1 MKLTPYARIYYCCD
15 IHGSD
20 VCFRK
25 ALNVAKY
32 GLYQANVIIVGGDLT
47 GKMIVPIAKQ
57 PNGEYNCQFLENK
70 HVLKTEK
77 ELADMQKFIADSGF
91 YPYITNPDEI
101 EELRKDRTRFNNLID
116 QLILDRIRNWMQLAD
131 ERLQGLNRQFF
142 MLQGNDDNQKCGE
155 LINASKFVKN
165 PENKLVDLDG
175 VHEMISSGASNF
187 TPWKTPGEYSEA
199 ELEKMLEGMV
209 SQVREPRNCIL
220 NLHVPPYDSGLD
232 EAPKLNEE
240 LQPVLVGG
248 EPMRIPVGSTAVRKI
263 IEKHQ
268 PKLGLFGHI
277 HESGGE
283 VMIGRT
289 LCVNPGS
296 EYTEGIL
303 RGYVVELDRN
313 GIRQNFRVEG

>member
-1 MKLTPYARIYYCCD
+1 MPNTRIYYCCD

-32 GLYQANVIIVGGDLT
+32 GLYQANVVIVGGDLT

-57 PNGEYNCQFLENK
+57 PNGEYSCQFLENK
-70 HVLKTEK
+70 HILKTEK
-77 ELADMQKFIADSGF
+77 ELAEMQKFIADSGF

-101 EELRKDRTRFNNLID
+101 EELRKDRSRFNNLID
-116 QLILDRIRNWMQLAD
+116 QLILDRMRNWMQLAD
-131 ERLQGLNRQFF
+131 ERLQGLNMQFF

-155 LINASKFVKN
+155 LISASRLVKN
-165 PENKLVDLDG
+165 PENKVVDLDG

-199 ELEKMLEGMV
+199 ELERMLEGMV

-232 EAPKLNEE
+232 VAPKLDEE
-240 LQPVLVGG
+240 LKPVLVGG

-263 IEKHQ
+263 IEEHQ